1 MWPHHRPSLSSLLC
15 YVSTPSQPVLSPT
28 ELASA
33 GEDPV
38 ATEPLQTSLS
48 LTDPPVTTSRS
59 QEGYGTASL
68 LRGRLTS
75 FQPTRPSSPYISLPS
90 LRPGSHQATLQ
101 PLQPSPPPSPSLTPS
116 ARLAVVGAQVCW
128 SLPLGNSLFSPF
140 LTSPSLPLNTTLSQS
155 PILLTCTLLLSI
167 ALQGPWE
174 ASSMSSTPCSAPS
187 QRMV

>member
-1 MWPHHRPSLSSLLC
+1 MEGTVSLIIFKCVKFHIVCSLQ
-15 YVSTPSQPVLSPT
+15 VSASAADVERSLTLPDSPRLIVL

-116 ARLAVVGAQVCW
+116 ARLAVVGAQ
-128 SLPLGNSLFSPF
+128 
-140 LTSPSLPLNTTLSQS
+140 
-155 PILLTCTLLLSI
+155 
-167 ALQGPWE
+167 GPWE